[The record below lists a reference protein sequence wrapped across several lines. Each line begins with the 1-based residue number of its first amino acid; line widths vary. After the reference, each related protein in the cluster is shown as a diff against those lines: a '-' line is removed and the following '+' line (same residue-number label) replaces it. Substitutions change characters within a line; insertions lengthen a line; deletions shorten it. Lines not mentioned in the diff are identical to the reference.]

1 MYHNDTKTKTSV
13 VVSYTVK
20 ISLLQ
25 SKDQD
30 QEALSTCVLCQTQ
43 AGKSPPVSRPPLRPA
58 STSWD
63 YPGSMGIQKEGPTA
77 QRDSEQTQ
85 RKIKTP
91 ASTTTLV
98 RHRTTSPT
106 DMSAN
111 WSSQIGEAK
120 ASNWREVGQWRGWNN
135 VCQTYK
141 CKLHQGHLMSGRSN
155 HDQPNPSPPQ
165 PPKGPDPTMTHR
177 CESHSTLVTRHT
189 PQAPSPISIPG

>member
-30 QEALSTCVLCQTQ
+30 QEALNTCVLCQTQ
-43 AGKSPPVSRPPLRPA
+43 AGKSPPVSRPPLRP
-58 STSWD
+58 
-63 YPGSMGIQKEGPTA
+63 TA

-85 RKIKTP
+85 RIIKTP

-120 ASNWREVGQWRGWNN
+120 ASNWREVGQWRDGTMPARHINAN
-135 VCQTYK
+135 CIKVTSC
-141 CKLHQGHLMSGRSN
+141 LAEAIMISPIHPL
-155 HDQPNPSPPQ
+155 PNPQKGQIPP
-165 PPKGPDPTMTHR
+165 
-177 CESHSTLVTRHT
+177 
-189 PQAPSPISIPG
+189 

>member
-1 MYHNDTKTKTSV
+1 MYHNDTKTKTSI

-30 QEALSTCVLCQTQ
+30 QEALNTCVLCQTQ
-43 AGKSPPVSRPPLRPA
+43 AGKSRPPVSRPPLR
-58 STSWD
+58 
-63 YPGSMGIQKEGPTA
+63 PTA

-85 RKIKTP
+85 RIIKTP

-135 VCQTYK
+135 ACQTYK
-141 CKLHQGHLMSGRSN
+141 RKLHQGHLMSGRSN

-165 PPKGPDPTMTHR
+165 APKGPDPTMTHR
-177 CESHSTLVTRHT
+177 CESHST
-189 PQAPSPISIPG
+189 